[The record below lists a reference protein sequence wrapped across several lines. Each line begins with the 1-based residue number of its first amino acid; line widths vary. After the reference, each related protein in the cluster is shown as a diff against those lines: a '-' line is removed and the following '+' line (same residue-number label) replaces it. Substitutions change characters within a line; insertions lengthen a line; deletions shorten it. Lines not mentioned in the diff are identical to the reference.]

1 MSNADELQKLK
12 SLLDSGVL
20 TQEEFN
26 IQKKKLLESNNT
38 IQENQNLEG
47 ITEKEKVI
55 TTIEPSRKIY
65 FKLLFFLPF
74 LYLDVWIWLG
84 ISFGLA
90 FIVYP
95 YSIFTN
101 YYEITSNKVI
111 YNFSFWLMGKEIREI
126 NRDAIETV
134 QLFQHPTQRFLKI
147 GTILITGKGISS
159 FEIKNIENPETV
171 LKLLENK

>member
-55 TTIEPSRKIY
+55 TTIERFTENFILNFY
-65 FKLLFFLPF
+65 FFYHFS
-74 LYLDVWIWLG
+74 IWM
-84 ISFGLA
+84 FG
-90 FIVYP
+90 F
-95 YSIFTN
+95 
-101 YYEITSNKVI
+101 
-111 YNFSFWLMGKEIREI
+111 G
-126 NRDAIETV
+126 
-134 QLFQHPTQRFLKI
+134 
-147 GTILITGKGISS
+147 
-159 FEIKNIENPETV
+159 
-171 LKLLENK
+171 